1 MGEQSFQ
8 IYHSSMF
15 HSRNDVV
22 LPDLSK
28 DYKTDTTTT
37 VTCSISFVYY
47 AKRLDMYIV
56 VANLPASSALN
67 INFSTTF
74 LLKIRYLSRIAIGCP
89 GVSWG

>member
-47 AKRLDMYIV
+47 AKHIDMYIV
-56 VANLPASSALN
+56 VANLPASPALN